1 MKKSSNHKLEYFLY
15 RIIEFFIKLTPPF
28 ALPIF
33 YKTLSSLFY
42 IIGRRYRKI
51 IKTNLKIAFP
61 QMDERT
67 KDEYVKK
74 SFYYL
79 AKLIVDLTKYEKIS
93 DIEKIMEVGDVS
105 SLREALKE
113 ENGAILISGHF
124 GNWEMGLL
132 WIGKHI
138 RKVNAIVRTM
148 DNPYIEKKLREFREQ
163 TGNKIIPKDMRAAAR
178 SLKALKN
185 GEFLG
190 IMVDVSQQEKEGVFT
205 NFFTLDAST
214 TPTPAKFHL
223 KTGAPIIPVFT
234 IPVGRKY
241 KIYSLPPVNIKL
253 TGDREK
259 DTLLITEEINRI
271 LEREITKYPQYYFWF
286 HKRWKHRPGG
296 KEYPY

>member
-113 ENGAILISGHF
+113 ENGVILISGHF

-148 DNPYIEKKLREFREQ
+148 DNPYVEKKLRKFREQ

-190 IMVDVSQQEKEGVFT
+190 IMVDVSQQEKEGVFA
-205 NFFTLDAST
+205 NFFTLEAST

-234 IPVGRKY
+234 IPVGKKY
-241 KIYSLPPVNIKL
+241 KIYSLPPVNVKL
-253 TGDREK
+253 TGDKEK

-271 LEREITKYPQYYFWF
+271 LEGEIKKYPQYYFWF